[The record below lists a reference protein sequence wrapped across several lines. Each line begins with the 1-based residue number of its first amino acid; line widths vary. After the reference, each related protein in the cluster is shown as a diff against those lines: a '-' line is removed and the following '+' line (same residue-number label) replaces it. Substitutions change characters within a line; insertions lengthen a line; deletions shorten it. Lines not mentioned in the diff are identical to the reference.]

1 MATDQS
7 VTALLGQQ
15 VDDRYSIAPVGRRND
30 VKVNPSQI
38 GDGLAGPRNVQH
50 LVIYRDPRPIAADE
64 LAFQRSLGMEVIARH
79 RPGRYFFLTPEF
91 QVGGS
96 GLDGSFPG
104 MPLQAGQA
112 PSPLSPLQR
121 GARTAGIRPQE
132 VLAPAQTVYYTATP
146 QVGYDW

>member
-1 MATDQS
+1 MASEQS
-7 VTALLGQQ
+7 ISALLGQQ
-15 VDDRYSIAPVGRRND
+15 VDDRYSIARVGRRND
-30 VKVNPSQI
+30 HPLAPTQI

-50 LVIYRDPRPIAADE
+50 LVIFRDARPIATDE

-79 RPGRYFFLTPEF
+79 RAGRYFFLNPNM
-91 QVGGS
+91 QVGGA
-96 GLDGSFPG
+96 GLDAELPG
-104 MPLQAGQA
+104 LPLQGGQS

-121 GARTAGIRPQE
+121 GQSTSGIRPTE